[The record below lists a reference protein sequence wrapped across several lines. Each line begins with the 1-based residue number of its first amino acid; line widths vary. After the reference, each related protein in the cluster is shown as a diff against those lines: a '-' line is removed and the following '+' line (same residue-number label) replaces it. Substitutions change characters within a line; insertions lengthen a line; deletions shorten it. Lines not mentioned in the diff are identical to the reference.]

1 MGSLY
6 GLIALGYTMVYGIL
20 QFINFA
26 HSDIFML
33 GAWVSFI
40 LATYLAASGFAFGV
54 ALGGLTSALL
64 ILFCAMLI
72 CGVSGFLIERFA
84 YRPLRLAP
92 RLNVLITAI
101 GVSLFLENVGQL
113 PFVFGTQPQ
122 KMPALLPETPLLHLA
137 GVSLFPVDAMVV
149 VLAFLLMFAL
159 NSLIFHTRVGTAMRA
174 VSQDTQVAALMGIAV
189 DKIISITFVL
199 GSMLAAAAGFFYA
212 AKYPGLNQS
221 AHATW
226 ILLGLKAFV
235 AAVVGGI
242 GNIHGAMLGGL
253 LIGLLEFFGA
263 SYFSP
268 HLKEVYVFSLL
279 IIVLLLRPRGI
290 LGSKKWRKCEGIF

>member
-33 GAWVSFI
+33 GAWVSFV
-40 LATYLAASGFAFGV
+40 LATHMGL
-54 ALGGLTSALL
+54 LGIGLRGLPAALL
-64 ILFCAMLI
+64 ILLGAMAV
-72 CGVSGFLIERFA
+72 CGILGFLIERFA
-84 YRPLRLAP
+84 YRPLRKAP

-122 KMPALLPETPLLHLA
+122 KMPALLPDMALVQMA
-137 GVSLFPVDAMVV
+137 GVSLYPVDLMVI
-149 VLAFLLMFAL
+149 VLALLLMFGL
-159 NSLIFHTRVGTAMRA
+159 NTLIFHTRLGTAMRA
-174 VSQDTQVAALMGIAV
+174 VSYDTQVAALMGIAV
-189 DKIISITFVL
+189 DRMISMTFVL

-263 SYFSP
+263 SYLSP
-268 HLKEVYVFSLL
+268 HLKEIYVFSLL
-279 IIVLLLRPRGI
+279 IVVLLIRPRGI
-290 LGSKKWRKCEGIF
+290 LGRKKLEKV